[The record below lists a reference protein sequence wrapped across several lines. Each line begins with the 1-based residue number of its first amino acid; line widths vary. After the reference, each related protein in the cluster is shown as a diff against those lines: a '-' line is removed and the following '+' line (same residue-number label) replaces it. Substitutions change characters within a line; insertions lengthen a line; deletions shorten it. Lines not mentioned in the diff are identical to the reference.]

1 MSNPL
6 RQYRQ
11 QHDLTQQQV
20 ADLLGVSRGLV
31 SLIES
36 GARPI
41 TPENAKEWES
51 KLKIDRA
58 SLCPKIFADPDEP
71 KRRAGDRRAAA

>member
-6 RQYRQ
+6 RAYREKNGLSQ
-11 QHDLTQQQV
+11 QEL

-31 SLIES
+31 SLIET
-36 GARPI
+36 GDRPI

-51 KLKIDRA
+51 KISVPREK
-58 SLCPKIFADPDEP
+58 LCPDVF
-71 KRRAGDRRAAA
+71 RRQAA

>member
-6 RQYRQ
+6 REYRE
-11 QHDLTQQQV
+11 QHSLTQHQL
-20 ADLLGVSRGLV
+20 AKLLEVSRGLV

-51 KLKIDRA
+51 KLRIDR
-58 SLCPKIFADPDEP
+58 SELCPGVFKRDDEP
-71 KRRAGDRRAAA
+71 KRRQGERARA